1 MCCSSLSSLQEPCN
15 ELIVSNLQGFSFNA
29 GTQPGQQQPSLY
41 DTLSELCKEKNVI
54 LSQHHFSVD
63 DADFVYTKTMINA
76 DYLLKGR

>member
-1 MCCSSLSSLQEPCN
+1 MKLLCQTEANVRIPLSPHKPCN
-15 ELIVSNLQGFSFNA
+15 ELIISDLQGFSFDT
-29 GTQPGQQQPSLY
+29 GTQPGQQQ
-41 DTLSELCKEKNVI
+41 EKNVI